1 MHVGSHLRLT
11 CLPMTDRVRPLR
23 LRTFGGL
30 SLEGLGGPV
39 TGAGQQ
45 PRRLAMLAVLALAG
59 AGGITRAKLLGLLW
73 PEVDEER
80 GRQALSQALYALR
93 RDSGGR
99 SLVAGLETIRL
110 DLDVVSSDVGEF
122 LEAAAAADLPRAAA
136 VYTGAFLDGVYL
148 TDALGFERWVDDA
161 RAQLATTAER
171 AFEAL
176 AASADATGDYV
187 AAAAWW
193 RRLTEIDALR
203 TRAALGLVAAL
214 AASGE
219 RGAALRH
226 AEKFVQRVRD
236 EMETEPN
243 PAIAAV
249 VRELRTETPPEPAE
263 ETGRL
268 GDRYVLGREIGRGG
282 MAVVFLARDLRHAR
296 DVAVKMLHPEVAET
310 LGRDRLSR
318 EILVT
323 AGLRHPHILPL
334 FDSGEANGTLYYVM
348 PFIEGESLRA
358 RLARDE
364 SIAVDE
370 ASRLCREVADA
381 LAHAHARGVI
391 HRDIK
396 PENILLSEGHA
407 VVADFGIARL
417 VSEASAPML
426 TQAGF
431 SLGTPAYMSPEQ
443 FTETSAVDARS
454 DVFSLACVM
463 FEMLAGR
470 PPWIATTA
478 QALLAK
484 RLIEPAPLVS
494 TLRPDVPAFLAEL
507 LRTALERDPAQ
518 RVESAA
524 VFAATLAQTAAAVVV
539 PSGAI
544 AEPPPDARERVLVL
558 PFTNVAK
565 AGDADWLSTGI
576 AETVGA
582 DLSKISGLKVIGQDA
597 ATRQRIE
604 SELDGRAI
612 EASTAAERGRSM
624 GARWVVFGAFQKSGK
639 RIRITPHFIDATN
652 GTALGG
658 EKIDGNMDEIFA
670 LQDRI
675 VLGLA
680 NALRIQLTSGEV
692 ERIERPETAH
702 LTAYELYAR
711 GYRAFAQFGKE
722 SVRRAAEYF
731 RAAIAIDPDYA
742 LANAGLGIIHGPMY
756 IATGR
761 KEVLDEGARLL
772 ERAITLDPSIGEAHA
787 WLAFMEFCQ
796 ERFDLAVRTGETA
809 VQRDVSSDIAWYML
823 AVAHLGRAAMT
834 HDAGS
839 FARVVPPILRAVSLN
854 PRNGAAQLLL
864 GWLYMIRG
872 QHAHAVPVVDRA
884 LDLEVTGATYTVL
897 GARVFRAILHLAADE
912 ISVAS
917 ELLDAAIAAYTGLD
931 HAYAETMAAYAYC
944 VRGSVAE
951 RTGDLDAA
959 AADFVRACEIAD
971 ANEHRST
978 IGAHWVKARFGLAR
992 VLQRMGRADAAAHA
1006 FAEGQDLFTSRA
1018 RFVWTLYYGAADAEV
1033 LYEKAAALATLG
1045 RAGEALDAL
1054 RIAGLAGWAH
1064 ETLMR
1069 GDPAFGALRDT
1080 SEMRGVVA
1088 DAAARVTLP
1097 PPIGSG
1103 GLS

>member
-1 MHVGSHLRLT
+1 
-11 CLPMTDRVRPLR
+11 MTDSIRPLR

-30 SLEGLGGPV
+30 SLEGIAGPV

-45 PRRLAMLAVLALAG
+45 PRRLAILAVLAMAG
-59 AGGITRAKLLGLLW
+59 TVGITRAKLLGLLW

-99 SLVAGLETIRL
+99 SLVTGLETIRL
-110 DLDVVSSDVGEF
+110 DPDVMASDVGEF
-122 LEAAAAADLPRAAA
+122 LEAAAASDLPRAATL
-136 VYTGAFLDGVYL
+136 YTGAFLDGVYL

-171 AFEAL
+171 AFESL
-176 AASADATGDYV
+176 AASADATGDYR

-214 AASGE
+214 AANGE
-219 RGAALRH
+219 RGAALRC
-226 AEKFVQRVRD
+226 AEKFAQRVRD

-243 PAIAAV
+243 PAVAAV
-249 VRELRTETPPEPAE
+249 VRELRTEMPQELAQ
-263 ETGRL
+263 ETNRL
-268 GDRYVLGREIGRGG
+268 GGRYVLGREIGRGG

-296 DVAVKMLHPEVAET
+296 DVAVKMLHPELAEA
-310 LGRDRLSR
+310 LGRERLAR

-334 FDSGEANGTLYYVM
+334 FDSGEADGTLYYVM

-358 RLARDE
+358 RLSRGE

-381 LAHAHARGVI
+381 LAYAHARGVI

-417 VSEASAPML
+417 VSEASAPMM
-426 TQAGF
+426 TQVGL

-443 FTETSAVDARS
+443 CTDTSDVDGRS

-463 FEMLAGR
+463 FEMLTGR
-470 PPWIATTA
+470 PPWIATTEK
-478 QALLAK
+478 ALLAK

-494 TLRPDVPAFLAEL
+494 TLRPDVPPFLSEL
-507 LRTALERDPAQ
+507 LRAALERDPAQ
-518 RVESAA
+518 RVASAA
-524 VFAATLAQTAAAVVV
+524 VFATTLWHTKAAVAV

-597 ATRQRIE
+597 ATRQRVE

-612 EASTAAERGRSM
+612 EASIAAERGRSM
-624 GARWVVFGAFQKSGK
+624 GARWVVFGAFQKSGT

-658 EKIDGNMDEIFA
+658 EKIDGNMDDIFA

-680 NALRIQLTSGEV
+680 DALRIQLTCGEV
-692 ERIERPETAH
+692 EGIERPETVR
-702 LTAYELYAR
+702 LTAYEQYAR

-722 SVRRAAEYF
+722 SMRRAAEYF

-742 LANAGLGIIHGPMY
+742 LAHAGLGIIHVPMY
-756 IATGR
+756 LATGR

-772 ERAITLDPSIGEAHA
+772 ERAITLDPAVGEAHA
-787 WLAFMEFCQ
+787 WLAFIAFCQ
-796 ERFDLAVRTGETA
+796 GRFDLAVRTAETA

-823 AVAHLGRAAMT
+823 ANAHLVRAAT
-834 HDAGS
+834 IHDAGS
-839 FARVVPPILRAVSLN
+839 FARAVPPVLRAVSLN
-854 PRNGAAQLLL
+854 PRNAAAQLML
-864 GWLYMIRG
+864 GGLYMMRG
-872 QHAHAVPVVDRA
+872 QHAHAVPVVDRT
-884 LDLEVTGATYTVL
+884 LDLEVAGATYAVV

-912 ISVAS
+912 ISAAS

-931 HAYAETMAAYAYC
+931 HVYAETMAAYAYC
-944 VRGSVAE
+944 VRGRVAE
-951 RTGDLDAA
+951 RTGDLHAA

-978 IGAHWVKARFGLAR
+978 MGAHWVKARFGLAR
-992 VLQRMGRADAAAHA
+992 VWQRMGRAAAAADA

-1018 RFVWTLYYGAADAEV
+1018 RFVWTLYWGGSDAEM
-1033 LYEKAAALATLG
+1033 LYEKAAALATLD
-1045 RAGEALDAL
+1045 RSADALDAL
-1054 RIAGLAGWAH
+1054 RMAGLAGWAD

-1069 GDPAFGALRDT
+1069 GDPAFRALRDT
-1080 SEMRGVVA
+1080 SEMRGVI
-1088 DAAARVTLP
+1088 DEAAARVTLP